1 MEENPEIQASMHWLQ
16 CNQVPWEL
24 VLQHWR
30 KTFSVRREN
39 VEKSK
44 ENTLVD
50 TFIKWPILKHPN
62 GHSLIMLDF
71 QNMALTEEI
80 LTMDKWEAFFDR
92 IISCVTPNQNDQLYV
107 LMEILQD
114 KNINDGKIFYIIY
127 SRNGYMLGLTLFF
140 NL

>member
-1 MEENPEIQASMHWLQ
+1 
-16 CNQVPWEL
+16 
-24 VLQHWR
+24 
-30 KTFSVRREN
+30 
-39 VEKSK
+39 
-44 ENTLVD
+44 
-50 TFIKWPILKHPN
+50 
-62 GHSLIMLDF
+62 MLDF